1 MAEEIDLIWSPE
13 ALEQLEAIFKHIARD
28 DLQAA
33 ERVALKIEEL
43 AEALVFTP
51 EIGRIVPEYGR
62 PELRER
68 IHRPGKRSRYA
79 LRIIYR
85 LRPGQ
90 IEIVSV
96 WNTSRQGLPEL

>member
-1 MAEEIDLIWSPE
+1 MAEPIGLIWSPE
-13 ALEQLEAIFKHIARD
+13 ALEQLAAIFEYIAQNN
-28 DLQAA
+28 LQAA
-33 ERVALKIEEL
+33 KRVVLKLEEL

-51 EIGRIVPEYGR
+51 EIGRVVPEYGR

-79 LRIIYR
+79 FRIIYR

-96 WNTSRQGLPEL
+96 WHTARQRLPEL